1 MLTQLIFRSS
11 PPQINYFPEN
21 TEEQPKQYFLMR
33 EETSL
38 FESILNTMKCST
50 SQSKNDCS
58 NPNCKNVFLIENSDD
73 IDEDEILKAA
83 GESLDT
89 NSGLTVCI
97 TAGASTPDDI
107 IEEVKVRMNNTFE
120 TNSDA

>member
-21 TEEQPKQYFLMR
+21 TEEQPKQYYLMR

-38 FESILNTMKCST
+38 FESILNTMKSST

-58 NPNCKNVFLIENSDD
+58 NPNCKNVFLTFSKCSSCGNIFCNNCLVKCELCNETICKFCEMVKYGKKRDISLCPNCNTNDIE
-73 IDEDEILKAA
+73 I
-83 GESLDT
+83 
-89 NSGLTVCI
+89 
-97 TAGASTPDDI
+97 
-107 IEEVKVRMNNTFE
+107 
-120 TNSDA
+120 